1 MVFQYLIRDLK
12 TNFEI
17 VQTVCSSL
25 DEILEL
31 ICPPAPVMD
40 IWQEVEEHTS
50 VLLRNELSQDP
61 PIIFA
66 NSIATDTSSRSI
78 IELAAA
84 HLCHPCFAIKQAAQ
98 RGLGKLLLQ
107 DMPDVSDVLMD
118 CFNRSEE
125 HREGTL
131 VVLDA
136 VALTEPQSVAGFRV
150 HVEELAH
157 SPNWSIRSMADSI
170 ISTCGWEVATS
181 NRGFKPLPAIY
192 HLDFPPLML
201 EVPLDQILMSP
212 RGPVPDSNDPR
223 ITVLPFNDQIEFIA
237 KIADIPEEKLYAR
250 VLEIMRELAH
260 PETWSAQAQ
269 SRFDSLLRST
279 GLHLLRAGSR
289 FRVARRAMFYA
300 AAELQ
305 DAGYI
310 SQRTN
315 RALERPLRT
324 YDPGM
329 VLEDPSHRPSNIAA
343 LLGLEFMDDVA
354 KWADAVD
361 EALEHTN
368 WTPNCDLVV
377 LAEITILAK
386 RRPWEFPRET
396 RYSVLEP
403 VISSSFPTGRDPDE
417 LYGTVMNRTI
427 NEYKTLSQSQKHYP
441 LAIRNVAPG
450 YYSPGADWIAFN
462 PVIARNLGWS
472 LETDG
477 LFRWVDSDGAT
488 TVESIW
494 WVDGLVGL
502 SASGPSSEEVGV
514 GWLVLAS
521 QSALEQ
527 MRRQFGSLARHSI
540 VARKYNLDGEPVE
553 RSAASSDLL

>member
-84 HLCHPCFAIKQAAQ
+84 HLCHHCFAIKQAAQ

-150 HVEELAH
+150 HV
-157 SPNWSIRSMADSI
+157 
-170 ISTCGWEVATS
+170 
-181 NRGFKPLPAIY
+181 
-192 HLDFPPLML
+192 
-201 EVPLDQILMSP
+201 
-212 RGPVPDSNDPR
+212 
-223 ITVLPFNDQIEFIA
+223 
-237 KIADIPEEKLYAR
+237 
-250 VLEIMRELAH
+250 
-260 PETWSAQAQ
+260 
-269 SRFDSLLRST
+269 
-279 GLHLLRAGSR
+279 
-289 FRVARRAMFYA
+289 
-300 AAELQ
+300 
-305 DAGYI
+305 
-310 SQRTN
+310 
-315 RALERPLRT
+315 
-324 YDPGM
+324 
-329 VLEDPSHRPSNIAA
+329 
-343 LLGLEFMDDVA
+343 
-354 KWADAVD
+354 
-361 EALEHTN
+361 
-368 WTPNCDLVV
+368 
-377 LAEITILAK
+377 
-386 RRPWEFPRET
+386 
-396 RYSVLEP
+396 
-403 VISSSFPTGRDPDE
+403 
-417 LYGTVMNRTI
+417 
-427 NEYKTLSQSQKHYP
+427 
-441 LAIRNVAPG
+441 APG

-462 PVIARNLGWS
+462 PFIARNLGWS

-527 MRRQFGSLARHSI
+527 MRRQFGSLAKHSI